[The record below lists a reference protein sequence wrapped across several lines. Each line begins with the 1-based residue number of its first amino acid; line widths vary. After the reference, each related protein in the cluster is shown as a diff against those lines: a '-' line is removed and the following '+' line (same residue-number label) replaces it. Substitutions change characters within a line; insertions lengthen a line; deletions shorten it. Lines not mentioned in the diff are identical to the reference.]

1 MKRKTILRLLILL
14 LAVALPISAASC
26 AKPTESTEK
35 PTPSQTTAPTT
46 EKPVVILPDVPAD
59 RYDAVKTPR
68 TGSNANTPLV
78 VSTGTLDGKF
88 SSFFATSAYDV
99 DVVGMT
105 QIGLLY
111 YNKFGA
117 PEAGIDAPCL
127 AYEFEEDIAAD
138 NSTSTYTFILK
149 NGITFSDG
157 KPVTAKDVL
166 FSIYVLGDPMYD
178 GASTYYTMKIQG
190 MDEYRL
196 QTSSDVLDTVEA
208 ILAAGIATNED
219 GSMKINPATG
229 ATQAQQEAFWGYL
242 DEAGEIFAN
251 EIVKYCEVYIDR
263 YAAAVFPD
271 ITPEQ
276 VKESTTLKTALSM
289 ALWGF
294 GAGGEDGAFTDGSG
308 NTYDLKKDTVD
319 GKVFWQNILDK
330 YGYDLSDNGVNYEK
344 AGDLNVQD
352 YVKQLYVQKE
362 GTVEGGVKDISG
374 ITTGKLT
381 CDDGVEREYIRIVMD
396 GIDPTA
402 IFKLGVSVV
411 PMHHYTAGYAGK
423 LNENG
428 VELSSKAFMDHL
440 KTKNDQ
446 PLGAGPYV
454 FKEYKDKVV
463 TYEANESFMLGSPK
477 IKTFRY
483 QEITLGAELDSVKTG
498 TVHYSDPSAQSAIIN
513 DITSGQGDYAKL
525 SYILVDNDGYGYI
538 GVQGQAVPEF
548 EVRQALAHAMN
559 VELTVSNYYGE
570 LASVNY
576 RTMTK
581 ILWAYPENPQPIYP
595 YDGTGAKSKDL
606 FLKAGYVYD
615 EADNVMK
622 YPEGHEKAG
631 KQVTF
636 KFTLPAE
643 ASDHPAGSVFLDAQK
658 VLASIGVK
666 VDIEVDNNLLE
677 KLNAAYDEGIQVW
690 AAAWGSG
697 GVDPD
702 MFQIWY
708 SDPAVNQG
716 RSATGLF
723 YLFESGSD
731 EQKAM
736 LRELN
741 DLIIAGRSTLDV
753 EERKVIYA
761 RALELSTGL
770 AVEIPTY
777 QRKNMFVYNSD
788 VIKTDS
794 LFTGED
800 VTPFQ
805 SPLSFIWNVELN

>member
-1 MKRKTILRLLILL
+1 
-14 LAVALPISAASC
+14 
-26 AKPTESTEK
+26 
-35 PTPSQTTAPTT
+35 
-46 EKPVVILPDVPAD
+46 
-59 RYDAVKTPR
+59 
-68 TGSNANTPLV
+68 
-78 VSTGTLDGKF
+78 
-88 SSFFATSAYDV
+88 
-99 DVVGMT
+99 
-105 QIGLLY
+105 
-111 YNKFGA
+111 
-117 PEAGIDAPCL
+117 
-127 AYEFEEDIAAD
+127 
-138 NSTSTYTFILK
+138 
-149 NGITFSDG
+149 
-157 KPVTAKDVL
+157 
-166 FSIYVLGDPMYD
+166 MYD

-362 GTVEGGVKDISG
+362 GTVEGGVQSISG

-396 GIDPTA
+396 GVDPTA

-411 PMHHYTAGYAGK
+411 PCIFTPVIGK

-538 GVQGQAVPEF
+538 GIQGQAVPEF

-581 ILWAYPENPQPIYP
+581 ILWAYRKSAADLS
-595 YDGTGAKSKDL
+595 YDGTGANRGSL
-606 FLKAGYVYD
+606 PQSRLCHD

-622 YPEGHEKAG
+622 YR
-631 KQVTF
+631 VT
-636 KFTLPAE
+636 K
-643 ASDHPAGSVFLDAQK
+643 S
-658 VLASIGVK
+658 
-666 VDIEVDNNLLE
+666 
-677 KLNAAYDEGIQVW
+677 
-690 AAAWGSG
+690 
-697 GVDPD
+697 
-702 MFQIWY
+702 
-708 SDPAVNQG
+708 
-716 RSATGLF
+716 R
-723 YLFESGSD
+723 
-731 EQKAM
+731 
-736 LRELN
+736 
-741 DLIIAGRSTLDV
+741 
-753 EERKVIYA
+753 
-761 RALELSTGL
+761 
-770 AVEIPTY
+770 
-777 QRKNMFVYNSD
+777 
-788 VIKTDS
+788 
-794 LFTGED
+794 
-800 VTPFQ
+800 
-805 SPLSFIWNVELN
+805 